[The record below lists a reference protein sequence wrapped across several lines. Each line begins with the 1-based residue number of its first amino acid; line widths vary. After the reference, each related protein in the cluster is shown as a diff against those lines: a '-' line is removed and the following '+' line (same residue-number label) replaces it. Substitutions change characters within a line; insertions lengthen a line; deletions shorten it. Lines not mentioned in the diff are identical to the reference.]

1 MSTPSTSWD
10 RAALALR
17 LLCVEGADLTG
28 AVIRMRAGPARDRV
42 LAQLKPLGLRKIHP
56 TITDDQLFGGL
67 DLAATLNASQVI
79 ENKSFFHSKCN
90 ALLTMAERCGP
101 DLAAKL
107 AQQLDAGDGHLIV
120 ALDEGAEPDEHAP
133 AALVERFAFCIDPEG
148 RMPAGWPDMAQNPQ
162 PLDPATVTTTVAD
175 IETLTTLAAVFGID
189 SLRAPSLAL
198 RVARA
203 HAALHGR
210 TAVGEDDLNAAA
222 ELTFPHR
229 ATRVPQDPDTA
240 EEPPA
245 PPEDTPDEDGA
256 GDSDSF
262 ELPEGDMLVE
272 AVKALLPPDLLA
284 GLVPAG
290 TTRAQTGGG
299 AGQKRKGNRRGRP
312 LPSRPGRLD
321 GRARIDLVATL
332 RAAAPWQPLRRHA
345 VPTSAS
351 VPAGTH
357 LHIRPSDIR
366 LKRYQEQSDRLL
378 IFAVD
383 ASGSAAMSRLNEA
396 KGAVELLLGQ
406 AYAARDHVALIAFR
420 GTEAELLLPP
430 TRSLVQTKR
439 RLASLPGGG
448 GTPLAAGMQQAAL
461 LAGQSR
467 AKGLT
472 PTVVMLTD
480 GRANI
485 ALDGSANRAAAQAD
499 AEKMAGLM
507 TAQNIAALVIDMSN
521 RPQEPLRALSA
532 RLNAPYIA
540 LPRANAERLTGAVSA
555 ALEA

>member
-1 MSTPSTSWD
+1 MSTPTTSWD

-17 LLCVEGADLTG
+17 LLCVENADLTG

-42 LAQLKPLGLRKIHP
+42 LEQLKPLRLRKIHP
-56 TITDDQLFGGL
+56 TIADDQLFGGL
-67 DLAATLNASQVI
+67 DLAATLGASQVI

-90 ALLTMAERCGP
+90 ALLTMAERCGA

-107 AQQLDAGDGHLIV
+107 AQQLDAGDGHMIV
-120 ALDEGAEPDEHAP
+120 ALDEGAEPDEQAP
-133 AALVERFAFCIDPEG
+133 AALAERFAFCIDPEG
-148 RMPAGWPDMAQNPQ
+148 RMPADWPAVTETPSL
-162 PLDPATVTTTVAD
+162 LDPAKVTTTAGD
-175 IETLTTLAAVFGID
+175 IETLTTLAAMFGID

-203 HAALHGR
+203 HAAMHGR
-210 TAVGEDDLNAAA
+210 NAVSEEDLNAAA

-229 ATRVPQDPDTA
+229 ATRVPQEPDTA

-245 PPEDTPDEDGA
+245 PPEDTPEEDGA

-290 TTRAQTGGG
+290 TTRSQTGGG

-332 RAAAPWQPLRRHA
+332 RAAAPWQPLRRQA
-345 VPTSAS
+345 
-351 VPAGTH
+351 VPAGTG

-448 GTPLAAGMQQAAL
+448 GTPLAAGLQQAAL
-461 LAGQSR
+461 LAEQSR

-485 ALDGSANRAAAQAD
+485 ALDGSANRATAQAD
-499 AEKMAGLM
+499 AEKMAALM

-521 RPQEPLRALSA
+521 RPQEQLRALSL

-540 LPRANAERLTGAVSA
+540 LPRADAERLTGAVSA
-555 ALEA
+555 ALGA